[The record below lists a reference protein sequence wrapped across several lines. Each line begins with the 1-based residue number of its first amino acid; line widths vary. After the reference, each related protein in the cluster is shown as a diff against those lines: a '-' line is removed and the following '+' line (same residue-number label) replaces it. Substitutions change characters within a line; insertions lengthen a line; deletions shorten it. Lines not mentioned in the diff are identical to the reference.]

1 MYLELKEV
9 VNEGE
14 PRSIVAAAGQTIQVG
29 RLKLS
34 NHLCIPDPVMAPVHF
49 SIAFDGAEG
58 QLKDLNHGVQK
69 HAVCA
74 GGCFAAT
81 LRNSQCHDTC
91 RLHDRSGEAG
101 VYLNGTKVPE
111 ARLKDGDVLVA
122 GSTAF
127 LVAIGEAP
135 PQLPLSPPKAT
146 GLTLAQQAKVLDVF
160 ARQKLPVFA
169 LLDAARSPRVLQ
181 TLRVH
186 SELFYSLYD
195 GPDGE
200 VLDEVAPYLVQLQSR
215 SPLLEALVREHWS
228 ESWGVFL
235 WALTDLKALRR
246 HLRRSLMVQDAKGKD
261 MYFRFY
267 DPRVLCV
274 FLPTCTPAELA
285 EFFGPIAAFL
295 IESGE
300 PAHAW
305 LCTHEPGYSLRVD
318 DLAF

>member
-9 VNEGE
+9 VSEGE

-34 NHLCIPDPVMAPVHF
+34 NQLCVPDPVMAPVHF
-49 SIAFDGAEG
+49 SIAFDGAQG

-69 HAVCA
+69 HAACEVE
-74 GGCFAAT
+74 CFVAA
-81 LRNSQCHDTC
+81 LRNAKCHATC
-91 RLHDRSGEAG
+91 RIHDRSGEVG
-101 VYLNGTKVPE
+101 VYLNGSKVP
-111 ARLKDGDVLVA
+111 AASLKDGDVLVA

-127 LVAIGEAP
+127 CVSISEAAP
-135 PQLPLSPPKAT
+135 PAPSPRPAAT
-146 GLTLAQQAKVLDVF
+146 SLTAEQQGQVLAVF

-169 LLDAARSPRVLQ
+169 LVDAARSPSVLQ

-186 SELFYSLYD
+186 GELFYSLYD

-200 VLDEVAPYLVQLQSR
+200 ALDEVAPYLVQLHAR
-215 SPLLEALVREHWS
+215 SPLLEVLVREHWG

-235 WALTDLKALRR
+235 WALTDLKTLRR
-246 HLRRSLMVQDAKGKD
+246 HLRRSLMVQDAQGKD

-267 DPRVLCV
+267 DPRVLRV

-285 EFFGPIAAFL
+285 EFFGPINAFL
-295 IESGE
+295 IESAE

-305 LCTHEPGYSLRVD
+305 VCTHEPGYSLRVED
-318 DLAF
+318 FAF